1 MYDLSISTYL
11 QAMQN
16 AKKYSFRFSKIL
28 YNLSQIYYSIR
39 DYDNAVKYIEE
50 YYQLNNNELYST
62 DFIDRW
68 NRFQLIRSYIAIG
81 QYEEALD
88 ILKKMIFITE
98 KEKSSDKLNINY
110 IDAVRDYADILTEIG
125 FHKEALRQY
134 KLIEDINYLKLGTAY
149 LNSFNYD
156 KAEEYFL
163 KELDLYNNRDSILK
177 LISSYVDIYSNLAS
191 LEYRRGNMD
200 KAIHYLLLAIK
211 KVE

>member
-1 MYDLSISTYL
+1 MDSAPFDRDLVIESDSLRIRYPSTSATPKNKEKYINIYKRICKLDSINLGANSLRYIESLCNLANLYKEVRMYDLSISTYL

-62 DFIDRW
+62 DTIDRC

-81 QYEEALD
+81 QYEKALD

-110 IDAVRDYADILTEIG
+110 IDAVRDYADI
-125 FHKEALRQY
+125 
-134 KLIEDINYLKLGTAY
+134 
-149 LNSFNYD
+149 
-156 KAEEYFL
+156 
-163 KELDLYNNRDSILK
+163 
-177 LISSYVDIYSNLAS
+177 
-191 LEYRRGNMD
+191 
-200 KAIHYLLLAIK
+200 
-211 KVE
+211 